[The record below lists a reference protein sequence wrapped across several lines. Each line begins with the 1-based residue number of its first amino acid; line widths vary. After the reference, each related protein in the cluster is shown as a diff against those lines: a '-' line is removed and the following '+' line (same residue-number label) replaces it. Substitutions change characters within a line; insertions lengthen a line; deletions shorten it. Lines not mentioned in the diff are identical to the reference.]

1 MLNYDMNAR
10 DGVNKTEYLYL
21 KIKSDI
27 MAGVLIAEEKLPSK
41 RELAEHL
48 SISVITVENAYAM
61 LEEEGYIHS
70 KPRSGF
76 YVSELSNLIRAAYAG
91 RSTGVGRGD
100 TSADRNASES
110 HIDMQVSSAAQSGRA
125 ASGSTGSGP
134 TARSVQML
142 PEDEILAEQS
152 PARLARYVRRVLSE
166 RPEIVQM
173 RPPHYG
179 CAVLRNAI
187 AGFLR
192 RYRGMDVSPR
202 NIIIGSGA
210 EYLYG
215 MLVQLFGRNVTFG
228 IESPS
233 YEKIEQVYRANG
245 ARLDFLKMG
254 KNGIA
259 SAALKSTQ
267 AKILHVS
274 PYHSY
279 PTGVTATAEKRYEY
293 LAWAHENQGYIIE
306 DDFDSEFAFYRRPIE
321 PLFSLDHSQ
330 RVIYMNTF
338 SKSISP
344 SIRVAYMILPDPL
357 LEIYDEKL
365 SFYSCPVP
373 VLDQYVLAAF
383 IDDGAFERHLGKLRH
398 AGW

>member
-61 LEEEGYIHS
+61 LEEEGYIYS

-76 YVSELSNLIRAAYAG
+76 YVSELSNLIRAASAG
-91 RSTGVGRGD
+91 RDAGSGRSGR
-100 TSADRNASES
+100 SADAQDLSAWAS
-110 HIDMQVSSAAQSGRA
+110 DAAQSDYTA
-125 ASGSTGSGP
+125 AGHI
-134 TARSVQML
+134 ARSAQML

-233 YEKIEQVYRANG
+233 YKKIEQVYRANG

-254 KNGIA
+254 KNGIT
-259 SAALKSTQ
+259 STALKSTQ